1 MRHWRSRGA
10 IAWLLWPVSLA
21 FAVIVWFR
29 RIFYRLRI
37 FGSTHPGIPVIVV
50 GNLTAGGSGKTPLV
64 LRIVEILKERGWKPG
79 IVSRG
84 YGGNAESPV
93 AATIA
98 SDPAEVGDE
107 PILLARRSG
116 CPVWVSPDR
125 VAACRVLRRESPDC
139 NVIVTDDGLQ
149 HYALRRDIEICVVDG
164 RGFGNGFLQPAGP
177 LREPRSRL
185 RSVDAVVTHGAPDAQ
200 GYKMVLE
207 GDKLVRFTD
216 AREVRAAKSF
226 AGRRVHA
233 VAGIGDPK
241 RFFLQLARFGIKLVP
256 HPFPDHHAFRAE
268 DFAFGDS
275 DPVVMTEKDAVKCK
289 RIVAG
294 SPQAQFWVFPVSAV
308 LDPAFERWLLERL
321 GGSKAA

>member
-1 MRHWRSRGA
+1 VRHWTSRGA
-10 IAWLLWPVSLA
+10 IAWLLWPVSLG
-21 FAVIVWFR
+21 FGLVVFFR
-29 RIFYRLRI
+29 RLFFKLRLFR
-37 FGSTHPGIPVIVV
+37 SHSAGIPVIVV

-64 LRIVEILKERGWKPG
+64 LRIAEILKAHGWKPG

-84 YGGNAESPV
+84 YGGSALQPRE
-93 AATIA
+93 ATIA

-107 PILLARRSG
+107 PMLLARRSG
-116 CPVWVSPDR
+116 CPVWVAPDR
-125 VAACRVLRRESPDC
+125 RVACRALRDQHPECD
-139 NVIVTDDGLQ
+139 VIVSDDGLQ

-185 RSVDAVVTHGAPDAQ
+185 RSVDAVVTQGAPEAQ
-200 GYKMVLE
+200 GYKMALE

-216 AREVRAAKSF
+216 ARDVRPAKSF
-226 AGRRVHA
+226 AGQRVHA

-241 RFFLQLARFGIKLVP
+241 RFFLQLARLGIKVVP
-256 HPFPDHHAFRAE
+256 HPFADHHPFRAE

-289 RIVAG
+289 RIA
-294 SPQAQFWVFPVSAV
+294 QAHFWVFPVSAT
-308 LDPAFERWLLERL
+308 LDPAFERWLPEKL